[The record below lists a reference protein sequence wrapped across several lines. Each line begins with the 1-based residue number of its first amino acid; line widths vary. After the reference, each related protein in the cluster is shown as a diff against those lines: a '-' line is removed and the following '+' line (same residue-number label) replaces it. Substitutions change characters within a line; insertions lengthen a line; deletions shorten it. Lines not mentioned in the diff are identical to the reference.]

1 MCKILEEG
9 GSYGV
14 WERVAGE
21 GGGGDGLLSWVGI
34 YMVVIFG
41 VVLEWVGEHLVNT
54 LGLRLGWG
62 VV

>member
-1 MCKILEEG
+1 MEEG
-9 GSYGV
+9 GSYEVRGRLRNV
-14 WERVAGE
+14 GR
-21 GGGGDGLLSWVGI
+21 GGGDGLLSWVGI

>member
-1 MCKILEEG
+1 VYKILEEG

-14 WERVAGE
+14 WERVA
-21 GGGGDGLLSWVGI
+21 GGGDGLLSWVGI

-41 VVLEWVGEHLVNT
+41 AILEWVGKHLVNT